1 MSTETRLKKLS
12 ELIMKRGSLSVQD
25 LVDEFQVSDMTIRRD
40 LQKLEQS
47 GLFERYHGGI
57 RHVHVREES
66 PVQRESQFTDEKKR
80 IAGFCLSLISSND
93 TIFLDSG
100 TTANYIATGLAE
112 SLLENVTVIT
122 NSLTTAYPLRYAQN
136 ISLFMAGGEF
146 RQNSQAFLGSG
157 TKAFLEGLYV
167 NKAFVGTTGV
177 SEIGFSV
184 FHFSDAEIKQT
195 MIKSSKETYMIA
207 DASKFGKR
215 SMNLFAP
222 LECVDMIITDNS
234 LSDFWVSLVENKGVT
249 LIKV

>member
-1 MSTETRLKKLS
+1 MSTELRLKKIS
-12 ELIMKRGSLSVQD
+12 ELIMKRGSLSVQE

-47 GLFERYHGGI
+47 GMFERFHGGI
-57 RHVHVREES
+57 RHVSEES
-66 PVQRESQFTDEKKR
+66 PVQRERQFIDEKKK
-80 IAGFCLSLISSND
+80 IAEYCLTLISSND
-93 TIFLDSG
+93 TIILDSG
-100 TTANYIATGLAE
+100 TTTNYIASGLAE

-146 RQNSQAFLGSG
+146 RQNSQAFLGGG
-157 TKAFLEGLYV
+157 TKSFLEGLYV
-167 NKAFVGTTGV
+167 NKAFIATSGV
-177 SEIGFSV
+177 TESGFSV

-195 MIKSSKETYMIA
+195 MIKSSEETYMIA

-215 SMNLFAP
+215 SMNLFSP
-222 LECVDMIITDNS
+222 LESVDMIITDNS
-234 LSDFWVSLVENKGVT
+234 LSDYWLSIVEKKGVK

>member
-25 LVDEFQVSDMTIRRD
+25 LVNEFQVSDMTIRRD

-47 GLFERYHGGI
+47 GMFERFYGGI
-57 RHVHVREES
+57 RHVMDEP
-66 PVQRESQFTDEKKR
+66 PVQRETQSIDEKKR
-80 IAGFCLSLISSND
+80 IAEYCLTRISSND
-93 TIFLDSG
+93 TIILDSG
-100 TTANYIATGLAE
+100 TTSHYIATGLAE

-122 NSLTTAYPLRYAQN
+122 NSLTTAYALRYAQN

-146 RQNSQAFLGSG
+146 RQNCQAFLGSG
-157 TKAFLEGLYV
+157 AKSFFEGLYV
-167 NKAFVGTTGV
+167 NKAFIATSGV
-177 SEIGFSV
+177 TESGFSV

-195 MIKSSKETYMIA
+195 MLKCSKETYLIA
-207 DASKFGKR
+207 DSSKFGKR

-222 LECVDMIITDNS
+222 LDSVDMIVTDTS
-234 LSDFWVSLVENKGVT
+234 LSDDWVKVVENKGIK

>member
-1 MSTETRLKKLS
+1 MTTDARLKKLS

-47 GLFERYHGGI
+47 GMFERFHGGI
-57 RHVHVREES
+57 RHVKEES
-66 PVQRESQFTDEKKR
+66 PVQRESQSIDEKKK
-80 IAGFCLSLISSND
+80 IAQYCLTLISSND
-93 TIFLDSG
+93 TIFLDAG
-100 TTANYIATGLAE
+100 TTAHYIASGLAE

-122 NSLTTAYPLRYAQN
+122 NSLTTAYPLRYAQH

-146 RQNSQAFLGSG
+146 RQNSQAFLGSR
-157 TKAFLEGLYV
+157 TKSFLESLYV
-167 NKAFVGTTGV
+167 NKAFIVTSGV
-177 SEIGFSV
+177 TESGFSV
-184 FHFSDAEIKQT
+184 FHFSDAEIKDT

-215 SMNLFAP
+215 SMNLYAP
-222 LECVDMIITDNS
+222 LESVDMIITDNR
-234 LSDFWVSLVENKGVT
+234 LSDYWVSVVEKHAVK

>member
-12 ELIMKRGSLSVQD
+12 ELIMKKGSLSVQD

-57 RHVHVREES
+57 RHVREES
-66 PVQRESQFTDEKKR
+66 PVQRETQSKDEKIK
-80 IAGFCLSLISSND
+80 IAKYCLTLISSND

-100 TTANYIATGLAE
+100 TTADYIATGLAE

-122 NSLTTAYPLRYAQN
+122 NSLTTAYRLRYAQN

-146 RQNSQAFLGSG
+146 RQNSQAFLGSR
-157 TKAFLEGLYV
+157 TKSFLESLYV
-167 NKAFVGTTGV
+167 NKAFIVTSGV
-177 SEIGFSV
+177 TESGFSV
-184 FHFSDAEIKQT
+184 YHFSDAEIKET
-195 MIKSSKETYMIA
+195 MINCSEETYMIA

-222 LECVDMIITDNS
+222 LESVDMIVTDNR
-234 LSDFWVSLVENKGVT
+234 LSDYWDSVVENKDVK